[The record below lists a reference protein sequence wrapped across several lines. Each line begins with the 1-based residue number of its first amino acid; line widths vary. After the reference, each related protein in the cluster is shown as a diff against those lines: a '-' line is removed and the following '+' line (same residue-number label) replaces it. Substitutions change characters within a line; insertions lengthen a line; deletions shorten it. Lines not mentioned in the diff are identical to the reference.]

1 VGSSWQQLITKKK
14 ENCKMSRAVNGTV
27 SRRRRK
33 KILKMAK
40 GYRSVRSTAFRKA
53 REAVEHGLCYA
64 YRDRKNRKREFRR
77 LWIARINAAVR
88 AEGMNYSQFM
98 YGLKKADIQLDR
110 KVLSD
115 LAINNQTTFKSLT
128 ETARAQLA

>member
-1 VGSSWQQLITKKK
+1 
-14 ENCKMSRAVNGTV
+14 MPRAVNGTI
-27 SRRRRK
+27 SRKRRK

-40 GYRSVRSTAFRKA
+40 GYRSIRSTAFRKA

-98 YGLKKADIQLDR
+98 YGLKKADIQVDR
-110 KVLSD
+110 KMLSD
-115 LAINNQTTFKSLT
+115 LAINNQETFKSLT
-128 ETARAQLA
+128 ETARSQLA

>member
-1 VGSSWQQLITKKK
+1 
-14 ENCKMSRAVNGTV
+14 MPRAVNGTV

-53 REAVEHGLCYA
+53 REAVEHGLSYA

-115 LAINNQTTFKSLT
+115 LAINNQKTFKSLT
-128 ETARAQLA
+128 ETARSSRKF

>member
-1 VGSSWQQLITKKK
+1 
-14 ENCKMSRAVNGTV
+14 MPRAVNGTV
-27 SRRRRK
+27 SRKRRK

-98 YGLKKADIQLDR
+98 YGLKKADIRVDR
-110 KVLSD
+110 KMLSD
-115 LAINNQTTFKSLT
+115 LAINNQETFKSLT
-128 ETARAQLA
+128 QTAREQLA

>member
-1 VGSSWQQLITKKK
+1 
-14 ENCKMSRAVNGTV
+14 MPRAVNGTI
-27 SRRRRK
+27 SRKRRK

-98 YGLKKADIQLDR
+98 YGLKKADIQVDR
-110 KVLSD
+110 KMLSD
-115 LAINNQTTFKSLT
+115 LAIHNQETFKSLT
-128 ETARAQLA
+128 QTARAQLT

>member
-1 VGSSWQQLITKKK
+1 
-14 ENCKMSRAVNGTV
+14 MPRAVNGTV
-27 SRRRRK
+27 ARNRRK
-33 KILKMAK
+33 KILKLAK
-40 GYRSVRSTAFRKA
+40 GYRSVRSTCFRKA

-88 AEGMNYSQFM
+88 AQGLNYSQFM
-98 YGLKKADIQLDR
+98 YGLKKDEIEVDR
-110 KVLSD
+110 KILSD
-115 LAINNQTTFKSLT
+115 LAIHNEDSFKALT

>member
-1 VGSSWQQLITKKK
+1 
-14 ENCKMSRAVNGTV
+14 MPRAVNGTV

-53 REAVEHGLCYA
+53 REAVEHGLSYA

-88 AEGMNYSQFM
+88 AEGMSYSQFM

-115 LAINNQTTFKSLT
+115 LAINNQETFKSLT

>member
-1 VGSSWQQLITKKK
+1 
-14 ENCKMSRAVNGTV
+14 MPRAVNGTV

-53 REAVEHGLCYA
+53 REAVEHGLSYA

-88 AEGMNYSQFM
+88 AEGMSYSQFM
-98 YGLKKADIQLDR
+98 YGLKKADIHLDR

-115 LAINNQTTFKSLT
+115 LAINNQETFKSLT

>member
-1 VGSSWQQLITKKK
+1 
-14 ENCKMSRAVNGTV
+14 MSRAVNGTV

>member
-1 VGSSWQQLITKKK
+1 
-14 ENCKMSRAVNGTV
+14 MPRAVNGTI
-27 SRRRRK
+27 SRKRRK

-98 YGLKKADIQLDR
+98 YGLKKADIQVDR
-110 KVLSD
+110 KMLSD
-115 LAINNQTTFKSLT
+115 LAIHNQETFKSLT
-128 ETARAQLA
+128 QTARAQLA

>member
-1 VGSSWQQLITKKK
+1 
-14 ENCKMSRAVNGTV
+14 MPRAVSGTV
-27 SRRRRK
+27 SRKRHK
-33 KILKMAK
+33 KILKLAK
-40 GYRSVRSTAFRKA
+40 GYRSVRSTCFRKA

-64 YRDRKNRKREFRR
+64 YRDRKNRKREFRA

-88 AEGMNYSQFM
+88 AQGMNYSQFM
-98 YGLKKADIQLDR
+98 YGLKKADIELDR

-115 LAINNQTTFKSLT
+115 MAIHNEESFRTLT

>member
-1 VGSSWQQLITKKK
+1 
-14 ENCKMSRAVNGTV
+14 
-27 SRRRRK
+27 
-33 KILKMAK
+33 MAK
-40 GYRSVRSTAFRKA
+40 GYRSIRSTAFRKA
-53 REAVEHGLCYA
+53 REAVEHGLSYA

-128 ETARAQLA
+128 ETARAQLT

>member
-1 VGSSWQQLITKKK
+1 
-14 ENCKMSRAVNGTV
+14 MSRAVNGTV

-40 GYRSVRSTAFRKA
+40 GYRSIRSTAFRKA

-115 LAINNQTTFKSLT
+115 LAINNQKTFKSLT
-128 ETARAQLA
+128 ETARAQLT

>member
-1 VGSSWQQLITKKK
+1 
-14 ENCKMSRAVNGTV
+14 MPRAVNGTD
-27 SRRRRK
+27 SRKRRK

-98 YGLKKADIQLDR
+98 YGLKKADIQVDR
-110 KVLSD
+110 KMLSD
-115 LAINNQTTFKSLT
+115 LAINNQETFKSLT
-128 ETARAQLA
+128 QTARAQLA

>member
-1 VGSSWQQLITKKK
+1 
-14 ENCKMSRAVNGTV
+14 MSRAVNGTV

-40 GYRSVRSTAFRKA
+40 GYRSLRSTAFRKA
-53 REAVEHGLCYA
+53 REAVEHGLSYA

-88 AEGMNYSQFM
+88 AEGLNYSQFM

-115 LAINNQTTFKSLT
+115 LAINNQKTFKSLT
-128 ETARAQLA
+128 ETARAHLT

>member
-1 VGSSWQQLITKKK
+1 
-14 ENCKMSRAVNGTV
+14 MPRAVNGTV
-27 SRRRRK
+27 SRKRRK

-98 YGLKKADIQLDR
+98 YGLKKAEIQVDR
-110 KVLSD
+110 KMLSD
-115 LAINNQTTFKSLT
+115 LAINNQETFKSLT
-128 ETARAQLA
+128 QTAREQLA

>member
-1 VGSSWQQLITKKK
+1 
-14 ENCKMSRAVNGTV
+14 MPRAVNGTV

-53 REAVEHGLCYA
+53 REAVEHGLSYA
-64 YRDRKNRKREFRR
+64 YRDRKNRTREFRR

-115 LAINNQTTFKSLT
+115 LAINNQETFKSLT
-128 ETARAQLA
+128 ETARAQLT

>member
-1 VGSSWQQLITKKK
+1 
-14 ENCKMSRAVNGTV
+14 MPRAVNGTI
-27 SRRRRK
+27 SRKRRK

-98 YGLKKADIQLDR
+98 YALKKADIQVDR
-110 KVLSD
+110 KMLSD
-115 LAINNQTTFKSLT
+115 LAINNQETFKSLT
-128 ETARAQLA
+128 QTAREQLA

>member
-1 VGSSWQQLITKKK
+1 
-14 ENCKMSRAVNGTV
+14 MPRAVNGTI
-27 SRRRRK
+27 SRKRRK
-33 KILKMAK
+33 KILKIAK

-53 REAVEHGLCYA
+53 REAVEDGVCYA
-64 YRDRKNRKREFRR
+64 YRDRNNRKREFRR

-128 ETARAQLA
+128 ETARAQLT

>member
-1 VGSSWQQLITKKK
+1 
-14 ENCKMSRAVNGTV
+14 MPRAVNGTV

-53 REAVEHGLCYA
+53 REAVEHGLSYA

-98 YGLKKADIQLDR
+98 YGLKKADVQLDR

-115 LAINNQTTFKSLT
+115 LAINNQKTFKSLT
-128 ETARAQLA
+128 ETARAQLT

>member
-1 VGSSWQQLITKKK
+1 
-14 ENCKMSRAVNGTV
+14 MSRAVNGTV

-53 REAVEHGLCYA
+53 REAVEHGLSYA
-64 YRDRKNRKREFRR
+64 DRDRKNRKREFRR

-128 ETARAQLA
+128 ETARAQLT

>member
-1 VGSSWQQLITKKK
+1 
-14 ENCKMSRAVNGTV
+14 MSRAENGTV

-53 REAVEHGLCYA
+53 REAVEHGLSYA

-128 ETARAQLA
+128 ETARAQLT

>member
-1 VGSSWQQLITKKK
+1 
-14 ENCKMSRAVNGTV
+14 MSRAVNGTV

-53 REAVEHGLCYA
+53 REAVEHGLSYA

-115 LAINNQTTFKSLT
+115 LAINNQKTFKSLT

>member
-1 VGSSWQQLITKKK
+1 
-14 ENCKMSRAVNGTV
+14 MPRAVNGTV

-53 REAVEHGLCYA
+53 SEAVEHGLSYA

-115 LAINNQTTFKSLT
+115 LAINNQDTFKS
-128 ETARAQLA
+128 

>member
-1 VGSSWQQLITKKK
+1 
-14 ENCKMSRAVNGTV
+14 MPRAVNGTI

-40 GYRSVRSTAFRKA
+40 GYRSVPSTAFRKA
-53 REAVEHGLCYA
+53 REAVEHGLSYA

-98 YGLKKADIQLDR
+98 YGLKKADVQLDR

-115 LAINNQTTFKSLT
+115 LAINNQKTFKSLT
-128 ETARAQLA
+128 ETARAQLT

>member
-1 VGSSWQQLITKKK
+1 
-14 ENCKMSRAVNGTV
+14 MPRAVSGAV
-27 SRRRRK
+27 ARKRRK
-33 KILKMAK
+33 KILKLGK
-40 GYRSVRSTAFRKA
+40 GYRSVRSTCFRKA

-98 YGLKKADIQLDR
+98 YGLKKASIELDR
-110 KVLSD
+110 KVLSEM
-115 LAINNQTTFKSLT
+115 AIHNADSFKTLT
-128 ETARAQLA
+128 ETARAQLG

>member
-1 VGSSWQQLITKKK
+1 
-14 ENCKMSRAVNGTV
+14 MPRAVNGTV

-53 REAVEHGLCYA
+53 REAVEHGLSYA

-128 ETARAQLA
+128 ETARAQLT

>member
-1 VGSSWQQLITKKK
+1 
-14 ENCKMSRAVNGTV
+14 MSRAVNGTV

-128 ETARAQLA
+128 ETARAQLT

>member
-1 VGSSWQQLITKKK
+1 
-14 ENCKMSRAVNGTV
+14 MSRAVNGTV

-40 GYRSVRSTAFRKA
+40 GYRSVRRTAFRKA
-53 REAVEHGLCYA
+53 REAVEHGLSYA

-88 AEGMNYSQFM
+88 AEGLNYSQFM

-115 LAINNQTTFKSLT
+115 LAINNQETFKSLT
-128 ETARAQLA
+128 ETARAQLT

>member
-1 VGSSWQQLITKKK
+1 
-14 ENCKMSRAVNGTV
+14 MPRAVNGTI
-27 SRRRRK
+27 SRKRRK

-98 YGLKKADIQLDR
+98 YGLKKADIQVDR
-110 KVLSD
+110 KMLSD
-115 LAINNQTTFKSLT
+115 LAINNQATFKSLT

>member
-1 VGSSWQQLITKKK
+1 
-14 ENCKMSRAVNGTV
+14 MPRAVSGSV
-27 SRRRRK
+27 SRKRRK
-33 KILKMAK
+33 KILKLAK
-40 GYRSVRSTAFRKA
+40 GYRSVRSTCFRKA

-88 AEGMNYSQFM
+88 EQGMNYSQFM
-98 YGLKKADIQLDR
+98 YGLKKAEIELDR

-115 LAINNQTTFKSLT
+115 MAIFNQESFKSLT
-128 ETARAQLA
+128 ETARAQLG

>member
-1 VGSSWQQLITKKK
+1 
-14 ENCKMSRAVNGTV
+14 MSRAVNGTV

-53 REAVEHGLCYA
+53 REAVEHGLSYA

-115 LAINNQTTFKSLT
+115 LAINNQDTFKSLT

>member
-1 VGSSWQQLITKKK
+1 
-14 ENCKMSRAVNGTV
+14 MSRAVNGTV

-53 REAVEHGLCYA
+53 REAVEHGLSYA

-115 LAINNQTTFKSLT
+115 LAINNQKTFKSLT
-128 ETARAQLA
+128 ETARAQLT

>member
-1 VGSSWQQLITKKK
+1 
-14 ENCKMSRAVNGTV
+14 MPRAVNGTV

-53 REAVEHGLCYA
+53 REAVEHGLSYA

-88 AEGMNYSQFM
+88 AEGMSYSQFI

-115 LAINNQTTFKSLT
+115 LAINNQDTFKSLT
-128 ETARAQLA
+128 EKVRAQLA

>member
-1 VGSSWQQLITKKK
+1 
-14 ENCKMSRAVNGTV
+14 MPRAVNGTV

-53 REAVEHGLCYA
+53 REAVEHGQSYA

-88 AEGMNYSQFM
+88 AEGMSYSQFM

-115 LAINNQTTFKSLT
+115 LAINNQETFKSLT